1 MRHTLLFG
9 GILIALLAPLPAP
22 ASAQHAPP
30 VNPYAATIGEFMK
43 RVDAYAALHKKL
55 ESTLP
60 PLAKQ
65 TTPQEMDGHERALAK
80 LIQAARSDAKPGD
93 IFGPGMPSFVRKVLA
108 PVFIGR
114 AGTQIKS
121 EITDNEYK
129 GDVKLAVNGRYPDDV
144 PVSTMPPQVLK
155 ALPKLPPELEYRF
168 VLTTL
173 ILFDPRAHVIPDFVE
188 QAFK

>member
-1 MRHTLLFG
+1 MRVSLLG
-9 GILIALLAPLPAP
+9 GLLIALLAPLPG

-30 VNPYAATIGEFMK
+30 VNADAATIGEFSK
-43 RVDAYAALHKKL
+43 RVEAYVALHKKL
-55 ESTLP
+55 EATLP
-60 PLAKQ
+60 SLAKQ
-65 TTPQEMDGHERALAK
+65 TTPQEMDAHERALAK
-80 LIQAARSDAKPGD
+80 LIQSARSNAKPGD
-93 IFGPGMPSFVRKVLA
+93 LFTPAMQAFVRKVLA
-108 PVFIGR
+108 PVFTGR

-121 EITDNEYK
+121 EITDKEYK
-129 GDVKLAVNGRYPDDV
+129 GDVKLVVNGRYPDDV